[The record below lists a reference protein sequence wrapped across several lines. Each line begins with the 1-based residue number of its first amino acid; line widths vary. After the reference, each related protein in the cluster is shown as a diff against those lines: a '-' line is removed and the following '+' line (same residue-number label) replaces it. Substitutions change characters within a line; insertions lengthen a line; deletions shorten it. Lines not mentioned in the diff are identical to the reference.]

1 MAKSSNIAPMLMLFL
16 IVFSLLFMSFQARI
30 LHDEQQANAMQINIH
45 SQPLPQ
51 ELGFDLTKL
60 KHYQRLSST
69 IHIESD
75 RVSPG
80 GPDPHH
86 H

>member
-1 MAKSSNIAPMLMLFL
+1 MGKSSNIAPMLMLFF

-30 LHDEQQANAMQINIH
+30 LHDEQQANAMQSNID
-45 SQPLPQ
+45 SQLLPR

-60 KHYQRLSST
+60 KHYERLSST
-69 IHIESD
+69 IHRESD

-80 GPDPHH
+80 GPDPQHH
-86 H
+86 